1 MIYFFVHI
9 KMNYY
14 WFNTKE
20 LLRKAKGRYHNGGGK
35 KKLLNIILKT
45 GGALKE
51 NENNKY
57 RSLSEETRKEKIEC

>member
-35 KKLLNIILKT
+35 KAAEHYFKNR
-45 GGALKE
+45 GGFK
-51 NENNKY
+51 
-57 RSLSEETRKEKIEC
+57 RK